1 MPRLILSRLAII
13 LLSLILVNFSAF
25 AYALVARSVQRARK
39 PYGSSEDGLP
49 PLLSTYQ
56 EYARGLLRGDPR
68 RMPVG
73 VTDSVADA
81 LARAAGASLGL
92 PALALMVR
100 PTMQVAAMT
109 AGLVW
114 TGRGRVPRPGP
125 RRARA
130 AVESAIGR
138 RQRGLHGQ
146 RRCVDPHFASWQRG
160 VSEPLQ

>member
-25 AYALVARSVQRARK
+25 AYALVAQSVQRAQN
-39 PYGSSEDGLP
+39 PYGSSEDGRQQRLP
-49 PLLSTYQ
+49 AYQ

-68 RMPVG
+68 RMPVD

-109 AGLVW
+109 AGLVD
-114 TGRGRVPRPGP
+114 GQGP
-125 RRARA
+125 SAAPWPTQGARCCGKRHWATAARA
-130 AVESAIGR
+130 SRSTA
-138 RQRGLHGQ
+138 LY
-146 RRCVDPHFASWQRG
+146 
-160 VSEPLQ
+160 